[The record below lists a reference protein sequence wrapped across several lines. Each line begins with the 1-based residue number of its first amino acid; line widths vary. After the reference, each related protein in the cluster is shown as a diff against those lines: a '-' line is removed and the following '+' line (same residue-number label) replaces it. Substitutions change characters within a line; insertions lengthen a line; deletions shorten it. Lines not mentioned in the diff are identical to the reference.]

1 MTEGKRYKVI
11 VSDRAKHMLGDHLR
25 FLAQVSKTA
34 AAAEKKEIMTELRS
48 LSRMPNRYPFF
59 EGMFIPSNKYHRL
72 FIKKR
77 YLALYQV
84 QDDIVYVDYILD
96 CRQDYDWLIR

>member
-1 MTEGKRYKVI
+1 MAERKKYTVI
-11 VSDRAKHMLGDHLR
+11 VSDRAKYMLGAHLK
-25 FLAQVSKTA
+25 FLAQVSKPA

-48 LSRMPNRYPFF
+48 LSQMPDRYPLF
-59 EGMFIPSNKYHRL
+59 EGSFVPSNKYHRL

-84 QDDIVYVDYILD
+84 QGDTVYVDYILD